1 MNLLARRLRRLSDA
15 CPYFAG
21 GTARHFGRGPSSAL
35 VSCTKAWLVKL
46 AWLDGISDFAGA
58 LPTPT
63 ETSASFPTF
72 LSKLRRPMM
81 VDDRSGHV
89 SKSVARLPVPD
100 VAKVMREDQRTS
112 SVEELGNV

>member
-1 MNLLARRLRRLSDA
+1 MHAPTPAGGVARR
-15 CPYFAG
+15 FA
-21 GTARHFGRGPSSAL
+21 RGPSFSL
-35 VSCTKAWLVKL
+35 VSCKKARLVKL
-46 AWLDGISDFAGA
+46 ASLDGISDFAVA

-63 ETSASFPTF
+63 ETSASLPTF
-72 LSKLRRPMM
+72 LSQLRRPMM

-100 VAKVMREDQRTS
+100 MAKDQRTS

>member
-1 MNLLARRLRRLSDA
+1 MHAPTPAGGVLRR
-15 CPYFAG
+15 FA
-21 GTARHFGRGPSSAL
+21 RGPSFSL
-35 VSCTKAWLVKL
+35 VSRKKARLVKR
-46 AWLDGISDFAGA
+46 ASLDGISDFAVA

-72 LSKLRRPMM
+72 LSQLRRPMM

-100 VAKVMREDQRTS
+100 MAKDQRTS

>member
-1 MNLLARRLRRLSDA
+1 MHAPTL
-15 CPYFAG
+15 AG
-21 GTARHFGRGPSSAL
+21 GVARHFARGPSSAL
-35 VSCTKAWLVKL
+35 VSCTKVWLVKL
-46 AWLDGISDFAGA
+46 ASLDGISDFAVA
-58 LPTPT
+58 LPILT

-100 VAKVMREDQRTS
+100 VAKVIREDPRTS

>member
-1 MNLLARRLRRLSDA
+1 MHA
-15 CPYFAG
+15 PTFAG
-21 GTARHFGRGPSSAL
+21 GVARGPSSAL

-46 AWLDGISDFAGA
+46 ASLDGISDFVVAF
-58 LPTPT
+58 PIPT
-63 ETSASFPTF
+63 ETNASFPTF
-72 LSKLRRPMM
+72 LSQLRRPMM
-81 VDDRSGHV
+81 VDDRMMVDHRSRHV